1 MHCIGYKVISIAD
14 HSQPGFNIESTIPL
28 PDRRRRKNP
37 KRERLFL
44 RLTSRQL
51 ELLRQYID
59 YRGFDSEAAGIR
71 AMIDGLEDWF
81 VRQEAKH
88 TPATSIAPI
97 AAEPDSGPPQVTDVT
112 PSDVVT
118 SVGDFGGRLAVRL
131 PESRHDGN
139 E

>member
-1 MHCIGYKVISIAD
+1 VLSFGYKVISIAD
-14 HSQPGFNIESTIPL
+14 HSQPGFSIESTIQL

-44 RLTSRQL
+44 RLTSDQL
-51 ELLRQYID
+51 ELLRRYID

-71 AMIDGLEDWF
+71 AMIDGLGDWF
-81 VRQEAKH
+81 SRQKAKRSI
-88 TPATSIAPI
+88 ATSVAPSLEE
-97 AAEPDSGPPQVTDVT
+97 ADSGPPPVTDVNLN
-112 PSDVVT
+112 DGVT

-139 E
+139 D